1 MCFKRFILLAVLCPL
16 MLLVSCGKKTD
27 DSNATARW
35 GKDNYYDKFL
45 WKKHVPDTLYKT
57 LAFDFNEDARNFM
70 EKPLRLGLF
79 KKTDTG
85 KMLPVMENEMEVFVD
100 GRKCPDNMCFPDLG

>member
-35 GKDNYYDKFL
+35 GKGNYSGAPAL
-45 WKKHVPDTLYKT
+45 TI
-57 LAFDFNEDARNFM
+57 NR
-70 EKPLRLGLF
+70 G
-79 KKTDTG
+79 
-85 KMLPVMENEMEVFVD
+85 
-100 GRKCPDNMCFPDLG
+100 